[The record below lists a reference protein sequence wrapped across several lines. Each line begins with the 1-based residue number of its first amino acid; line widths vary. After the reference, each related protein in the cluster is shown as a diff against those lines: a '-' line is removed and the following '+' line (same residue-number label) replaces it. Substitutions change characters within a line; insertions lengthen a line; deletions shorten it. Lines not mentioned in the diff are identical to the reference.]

1 MKKNQLHFMKKLQR
15 TLNTVINNSKKE
27 ISESDAKEKIKNL
40 ERKVDDLQNQVKKI
54 LYTIGRWRNEI
65 GCCHIAIN
73 TIGHTLR
80 WTSNQDYIDT

>member
-54 LYTIGRWRNEI
+54 LYTIGR
-65 GCCHIAIN
+65 
-73 TIGHTLR
+73 
-80 WTSNQDYIDT
+80 

>member
-27 ISESDAKEKIKNL
+27 ISESDAKDKIKNL

-54 LYTIGRWRNEI
+54 LYTIGR
-65 GCCHIAIN
+65 
-73 TIGHTLR
+73 
-80 WTSNQDYIDT
+80 

>member
-1 MKKNQLHFMKKLQR
+1 MKKLQR

-54 LYTIGRWRNEI
+54 LYTIGR
-65 GCCHIAIN
+65 
-73 TIGHTLR
+73 
-80 WTSNQDYIDT
+80 